1 MQGWPAVEYEP
12 RPWTPRAEGVSRRA
26 FIAHSGPYGAA
37 VVPHVA
43 HLSHSLPS
51 STQALAE
58 EALAALA
65 RADATLTASGIG
77 PLPAVLLRT
86 ESASSS
92 QIERL
97 TASAK
102 SLAEAEIGERS
113 GANARLVLANV
124 RAMEKA
130 LSLSG
135 PLTLEA
141 ILDVH
146 ATLIEPDPL
155 HSPGIRDEQVWVGGT
170 TVGPHRADF
179 VPPHHDRV
187 PAAMADLVAFI
198 GRADIP
204 VIAHLALAHAQIET
218 IHPFTDG
225 NGRTGRALLHM
236 MLRES
241 GLTRGSTIPVSA
253 GLLHETDAYFA
264 ALNAYREGNIEP
276 IIERVA
282 EAAIFASTRA
292 LELNAHLQTL
302 ADEWQQRVRARKGAS
317 VWRLAEILP
326 ARPVVTYEVVQ
337 SALDVSAPTAYAAID
352 ALAEAGVLVPRS
364 ANKRNRVW
372 DAVEVL
378 EALDGFADEVRRG

>member
-1 MQGWPAVEYEP
+1 M
-12 RPWTPRAEGVSRRA
+12 PRADGVSRRA
-26 FIAHSGPYGAA
+26 VLAHSGPYRAAITPRITGAT
-37 VVPHVA
+37 V
-43 HLSHSLPS
+43 SLPS
-51 STQALAE
+51 AVQALAE
-58 EALAALA
+58 EASAQLA
-65 RADATLTASGIG
+65 RVDATLRTSGIG

-102 SLAEAEIGERS
+102 SLAEAEIGEHP
-113 GANARLVLANV
+113 GANALLVLANV
-124 RAMEKA
+124 QAMERA
-130 LSLSG
+130 LDFNG
-135 PLTLEA
+135 AITLES
-141 ILDVH
+141 ILAVH
-146 ATLIEPDPL
+146 AALIEPDPR
-155 HSPGIRDEQVWVGGT
+155 HSPGLRDEQVWVGGAV
-170 TVGPHRADF
+170 VGPHRADF

-187 PAAMADLVAFI
+187 PAAMADLVAFV
-198 GRADIP
+198 GRTDIP
-204 VIAHLALAHAQIET
+204 VIAHLALAHAQFET
-218 IHPFTDG
+218 IHPFADG

-264 ALNAYREGNIEP
+264 ALTAYREGNIEP

-282 EAAIFASTRA
+282 YAAIFASART
-292 LELNAHLQTL
+292 LDLNDRLQAL
-302 ADEWQQRVRARKGAS
+302 ADDWRQRVRARKGAS
-317 VWRLAEILP
+317 AWRLAEILP
-326 ARPVVTYEVVQ
+326 AHPVVTYEVVQ
-337 SALDVSAPTAYAAID
+337 GALGVSAPTAYAAID

-378 EALDGFADEVRRG
+378 TALDEFAEEARRG